1 MAPPNPPDLDLQ
13 PFYHRLAQSFMT
25 EVRREAG
32 PDPET
37 GDLLAVA
44 TLGASYVYLRVMHL
58 GLAAGLT
65 EDDLQLAITRAT
77 PPALLDHSRGE
88 PANTYPHL
96 VGVVN

>member
-1 MAPPNPPDLDLQ
+1 MPSADAPDPDLR
-13 PFYHRLAQSFMT
+13 PFYHRLAQSFMQ

-77 PPALLDHSRGE
+77 PPALHDHQRGE
-88 PANTYPHL
+88 PAHTYPHL